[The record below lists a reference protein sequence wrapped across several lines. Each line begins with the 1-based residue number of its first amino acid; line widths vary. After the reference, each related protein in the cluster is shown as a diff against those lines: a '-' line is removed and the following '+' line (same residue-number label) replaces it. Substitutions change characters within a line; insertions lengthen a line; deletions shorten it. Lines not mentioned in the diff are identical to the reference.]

1 MDGHTTKGNTDI
13 VDNPFQL
20 YSTGDFSKEN
30 VYHLSILT
38 GMWINCGTSAN
49 VSLIINGDQGSSGV
63 ISLTD
68 PLARKKLFSR
78 GSVNNFILVLPN
90 SLGNLT
96 DIRIWHDNK
105 GSNPAWFLQDIF
117 VTNQQTEEE
126 WYFFASRWLSL
137 DKRGGNVELYL
148 EPRKKDRLASFK
160 PLCYGRT
167 ARNLSEGHIWISLF
181 TRPPQNPFTR
191 CQRLSCCLSLLFT
204 AMATNAAFYQFSDTQ
219 TDTFKFGPLVMSW
232 KQIKIGIQ
240 SSVIAIL
247 PNLLVTL
254 MFKNLRSSGEF
265 YDTVEGSKKPKTRGF
280 LPPFFLYI
288 AWLFCLAIALTG
300 ATITV
305 LYSLQ
310 WGADKSNPW
319 LTSILVSTFQDIL
332 INQPVKLVAFA
343 IVLSLLI
350 KKPPEHETV
359 IGPSFFQSP
368 KVKQIKATSIED
380 KKTEKEVCG
389 KNWDMAQ
396 AFKEFVSFLVLS
408 IFLMF
413 VVYAAQDPSRYQ
425 FTNSTIS
432 LLGDFDKVN
441 KVELPRC

>member
-1 MDGHTTKGNTDI
+1 MDDHTSKRNTEI

-20 YSTGDFSKEN
+20 HSTDDSSNKN
-30 VYHLSILT
+30 VYHVSIAT

-49 VSLIINGDQGSSGV
+49 VALIINGEQGSSGM

-78 GSVNNFILVLPN
+78 GSVNNFILALPN

-96 DIRIWHDNK
+96 DILIWHDNK
-105 GSNPAWFLQDIF
+105 GSNPAWFLQEIV

-126 WYFFASRWLSL
+126 WYFFANQWLSL
-137 DKRGGNVELYL
+137 DKRAGSVELYL
-148 EPRKKDRLASFK
+148 EPRKRDRLVLFK

-191 CQRLSCCLSLLFT
+191 CQRLSCCLSLFLT
-204 AMATNAAFYQFSDTQ
+204 AMATNAMFYEKGVSKTD
-219 TDTFKFGPLVMSW
+219 DTFKFGPLVISL
-232 KQIKIGIQ
+232 KQVIIGIQ
-240 SSVIAIL
+240 SSLIAFP
-247 PNLLVTL
+247 PNLLVAL
-254 MFKNLRSSGEF
+254 MFKNIRSSGEF
-265 YDTVEGSKKPKTRGF
+265 YDTVERRKKPKNRGF
-280 LPPFFLYI
+280 LPPFFIYI
-288 AWLFCLAIALTG
+288 AWLFCLAIAVTG

-305 LYSLQ
+305 LYSLT
-310 WGADKSNPW
+310 WGGDKSNRW
-319 LTSILVSTFQDIL
+319 LTSILVSIFQDIL

-350 KKPPEHETV
+350 KKPTGHETV
-359 IGPSFFQSP
+359 VGPSVFQSP
-368 KVKQIKATSIED
+368 KVKQIKATSTED
-380 KKTEKEVCG
+380 KKAEKEVCS

-396 AFKEFVSFLVLS
+396 AFKEFASFLVLS
-408 IFLMF
+408 IILMF

-432 LLGDFDKVN
+432 LLGGFEKVN
-441 KVELPRC
+441 